1 MKVTREEV
9 NKLLSYDEISGVLM
23 WRISRGNR
31 KFGEEA
37 GTVTVTHAGKSY
49 RQIIINGKH
58 YLAHRLAWLLLTGEF
73 PAEQI
78 DHIDGDGLNN
88 AAENLRAVSGAENHK
103 NTRKPATNTS
113 GIAGVCWH
121 KRYSKWVAQIRING
135 RRIHLGYFESFD
147 DAAKARKDA
156 DIKYGFQENH
166 GCDRPL

>member
-9 NKLLSYDEISGVLM
+9 NKLLSYDEFSGVLM
-23 WRISRGNR
+23 WRISRGSR

-37 GTVTVTHAGKSY
+37 GTVMVTNAGKSY
-49 RQIIINGKH
+49 RQIQINEKI

-103 NTRKPATNTS
+103 NTRKPANNTS
-113 GIAGVCWH
+113 GIVGVCWH
-121 KRYSKWVAQIRING
+121 KRHSKWVAQIQING
-135 RRIHLGYFESFD
+135 RLIHLGCFESFD

-156 DIKYGFQENH
+156 NIRYGFQENH